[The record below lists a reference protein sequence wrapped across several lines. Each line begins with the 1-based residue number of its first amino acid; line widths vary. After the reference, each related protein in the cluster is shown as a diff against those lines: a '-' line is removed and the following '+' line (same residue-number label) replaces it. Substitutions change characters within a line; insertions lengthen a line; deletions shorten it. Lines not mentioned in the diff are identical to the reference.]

1 MEENSGS
8 ERDRKEPRGP
18 VFPISPGFAVQ
29 IHSRGQTGKTEETR
43 LLVFAVALLVLLS
56 TSAPARIVATQLSPA
71 CGRVE
76 RRRAQRLPAHA
87 GHPGRL
93 ARPRTVRCGARRARG
108 TRPGNRRHRA
118 RRQLRA
124 GLYLEPEEYLHRLLL
139 NFDQHLLEQ
148 IVSLAL
154 ILDQRTDLGIRAQ
167 ANPFPQRLHRVEV
180 VDPLPVD
187 GLQEYQPFHLTQL
200 LCADFLLLALVGPQ
214 RCGDERLL
222 EIIAAGPVRKWG
234 IRQCRDPP
242 RP

>member
-8 ERDRKEPRGP
+8 ERDRKEPQGP
-18 VFPISPGFAVQ
+18 VSPVSQVFPVQ
-29 IHSRGQTGKTEETR
+29 IHSSGQTGKTRKPGKTEETR
-43 LLVFAVALLVLLS
+43 LFVFAVALLVLLS

-76 RRRAQRLPAHA
+76 RRRVQRLPAHA

-167 ANPFPQRLHRVEV
+167 ANPVP
-180 VDPLPVD
+180 
-187 GLQEYQPFHLTQL
+187 
-200 LCADFLLLALVGPQ
+200 
-214 RCGDERLL
+214 
-222 EIIAAGPVRKWG
+222 
-234 IRQCRDPP
+234 
-242 RP
+242 